1 LVWPC
6 YPDICEN
13 NETEPMAQQ
22 PLPTSDL
29 DQILNE
35 TRPLWE
41 EMRNRHIFI
50 TGGTGFFGCWL
61 LESFSH
67 INRQL
72 NLNARATVL
81 TRDPSAFAM
90 KCPHLAADPAL
101 AFLAGDVRSFSYPD
115 GEFHYV
121 IHAATESSGRQ
132 AASQPLDMLTT
143 IVDGTARVLNFAQTH
158 ATRKLLLTSS
168 GAIYGKQPAGLT
180 HVPEEYLGGP
190 DPLDPAS
197 VYAEGKRI
205 SEQMCA
211 LQSAHH
217 PIEIKIARCFAFVG
231 PHLPL
236 DTHFAIG
243 NFIGAVLAGRTIRIN
258 GDGTP
263 MRSYLYASDLAIWL
277 WTMLFQSP
285 DLIPVNVGSGHDL
298 SILELARAVVQS
310 LNASVDI
317 HVVKEAIPGADIT
330 RYVPSVDRARR
341 LLGLKETVELQEAIR
356 RTAAW
361 YVAEGK
367 GRV

>member
-1 LVWPC
+1 
-6 YPDICEN
+6 
-13 NETEPMAQQ
+13 MAQR
-22 PLPTSDL
+22 PLPTDDL
-29 DQILNE
+29 DHILSK
-35 TRPLWE
+35 TKMLWD
-41 EMRNRHIFI
+41 EMRNKRLFI

-67 INRQL
+67 INRTL
-72 NLNARATVL
+72 NLNAQATVL

-101 AFLAGDVRSFSYPD
+101 AFLAGDVRDFSFPE
-115 GEFHYV
+115 GEFQYI
-121 IHAATESSGRQ
+121 IHAATEASARQ
-132 AASQPLDMLTT
+132 AAEKPLEMLTT
-143 IVDGTARVLNFAQTH
+143 IIDGTARVLNFANTN

-168 GAIYGKQPAGLT
+168 GAVYGKQPASLT
-180 HVPEEYLGGP
+180 HVPEDYLGGP

-211 LQSAHH
+211 LQSMHSS
-217 PIEIKIARCFAFVG
+217 IEIKIARCFAFVG

-243 NFIGAVLAGRTIRIN
+243 NFIGDVLAGRPIRIN

-277 WTMLFQSP
+277 WTILFQSP
-285 DLIPVNVGSGHDL
+285 HLTAVNVGSDRDL
-298 SILELARAVVQS
+298 SILEVARAVVQS
-310 LNASVDI
+310 LHASIDI
-317 HVVKEAIPGADIT
+317 HVAKEVIPGAGIA

-341 LLGLKETVELQEAIR
+341 LLGLSQTVDLQDAIR

-361 YVAEGK
+361 YVEEGK
-367 GRV
+367 GGV

>member
-1 LVWPC
+1 
-6 YPDICEN
+6 
-13 NETEPMAQQ
+13 MAQK
-22 PLPTSDL
+22 PLPTFDL
-29 DQILNE
+29 DHILNE

-41 EMRNRHIFI
+41 EMRNKRIFI

-61 LESFSH
+61 LESFAH
-67 INRQL
+67 INRTL
-72 NLNARATVL
+72 NLDAQAMVL
-81 TRDPSAFAM
+81 TRDPTAFAM

-101 AFLAGDVRSFSYPD
+101 DFLAGDVRSFSFPEGD
-115 GEFHYV
+115 FDYV
-121 IHAATESSGRQ
+121 IHAATEASGRQ
-132 AASQPLDMLTT
+132 AAEKPLDMLTT

-158 ATRKLLLTSS
+158 ATGKLLLTTS
-168 GAIYGKQPAGLT
+168 GAVYGKQPASLT
-180 HVPEEYLGGP
+180 HVPEDYLGGP

-205 SEQMCA
+205 SELMCA
-211 LQSAHH
+211 LQSRHS

-243 NFIGAVLAGRTIRIN
+243 NFIGDVLAGRPIRIS

-277 WTMLFQSP
+277 WTMLFRSP
-285 DLIPVNVGSGHDL
+285 DLIPVNVGSDDDL

-310 LNASVDI
+310 LNAAVDI
-317 HVVKEAIPGADIT
+317 HVAKEAIPGADIA

-341 LLGLKETVELQEAIR
+341 LLGLNQTVDLQQAIR

-361 YVAEGK
+361 YLAEGK
-367 GRV
+367 E

>member
-1 LVWPC
+1 
-6 YPDICEN
+6 
-13 NETEPMAQQ
+13 M
-22 PLPTSDL
+22 LPPIPQTDL
-29 DQILNE
+29 DHILNE
-35 TRPLWE
+35 TRPLWD
-41 EMRNRHIFI
+41 EMRNKRLFI

-67 INRQL
+67 INRTL
-72 NLNARATVL
+72 SLDAHATVL
-81 TRDPSAFAM
+81 TRDPTAFAM

-101 AFLAGDVRSFSYPD
+101 AFLAGDVRNFSFPEGDFEYI
-115 GEFHYV
+115 
-121 IHAATESSGRQ
+121 IHAATEASAKQ
-132 AASQPLDMLTT
+132 AAEKPLDMLTT
-143 IVDGTARVLNFAQTH
+143 IIDGTERVLDFALTH

-168 GAIYGKQPAGLT
+168 GAVYGKQPANLT
-180 HVPEEYLGGP
+180 HVPEDYLGGP

-211 LQSAHH
+211 LQAMHSSM
-217 PIEIKIARCFAFVG
+217 EIKIARCFAFVG

-243 NFIGAVLAGRTIRIN
+243 NFIGDVLAGRPIRIS

-277 WTMLFQSP
+277 WTMLFRAP
-285 DLIPVNVGSGHDL
+285 HLIAVNVGSAHDL
-298 SILELARAVVQS
+298 SILELARVVVQS
-310 LNASVDI
+310 LDTSIDI
-317 HVVKEAIPGADIT
+317 HVAKEVIPGAGIA

-341 LLGLKETVELQEAIR
+341 LLGLNETVDLQEAIR

-361 YVAEGK
+361 YVEEGK
-367 GRV
+367 GGI

>member
-1 LVWPC
+1 
-6 YPDICEN
+6 
-13 NETEPMAQQ
+13 MAQK

-29 DQILNE
+29 DHILNE

-41 EMRNRHIFI
+41 EMRNKRIFI

-67 INRQL
+67 INRTL
-72 NLNARATVL
+72 NLDAEAMVL
-81 TRDPSAFAM
+81 TRDPTAFAM

-101 AFLAGDVRSFSYPD
+101 DFLAGDVRSFSFPEGD
-115 GEFHYV
+115 FDYV
-121 IHAATESSGRQ
+121 IHAATEASGRQ
-132 AASQPLDMLTT
+132 AAEKPLDMLAT
-143 IVDGTARVLNFAQTH
+143 IIDGTARVLNFAQTH
-158 ATRKLLLTSS
+158 ATGKLLLTTS
-168 GAIYGKQPAGLT
+168 GAVYGKQPAGLT
-180 HVPEEYLGGP
+180 HVPEDYLGGP

-205 SEQMCA
+205 SELMCA
-211 LQSAHH
+211 LQSRHS

-243 NFIGAVLAGRTIRIN
+243 NFIGDVLAGRPIRIN

-277 WTMLFQSP
+277 WTMLFKSP
-285 DLIPVNVGSGHDL
+285 DLIPVNVGSDNDL

-310 LNASVDI
+310 LNAAVDI
-317 HVVKEAIPGADIT
+317 HVSKEVIPGSGIA

-341 LLGLKETVELQEAIR
+341 LLGLKETVDLQEAIR
-356 RTAAW
+356 RTATW

-367 GRV
+367 QGG

>member
-1 LVWPC
+1 
-6 YPDICEN
+6 
-13 NETEPMAQQ
+13 MAQK

-29 DQILNE
+29 DHILNE

-41 EMRNRHIFI
+41 EMRNKRIFI

-61 LESFSH
+61 LESFAH
-67 INRQL
+67 INRTL
-72 NLNARATVL
+72 NLDAQAMVL
-81 TRDPSAFAM
+81 TRDPTAFAM

-101 AFLAGDVRSFSYPD
+101 DFLAGDVRSFSFPEGD
-115 GEFHYV
+115 FDYV
-121 IHAATESSGRQ
+121 IHAATEASGRQ
-132 AASQPLDMLTT
+132 AAEKPLDMLTT

-158 ATRKLLLTSS
+158 ATGKLLLTTS
-168 GAIYGKQPAGLT
+168 GAVYGKQPASLT
-180 HVPEEYLGGP
+180 HVPEDYLGGP

-205 SEQMCA
+205 SELMCA
-211 LQSAHH
+211 LQSRHS

-243 NFIGAVLAGRTIRIN
+243 NFIGDVLAGRPIRIN

-277 WTMLFQSP
+277 WTMLFRSP
-285 DLIPVNVGSGHDL
+285 DLIPVNVGSDDDL

-310 LNASVDI
+310 LNAAVDI
-317 HVVKEAIPGADIT
+317 HVAKEAIPGADIA

-341 LLGLKETVELQEAIR
+341 LLGLNQTVDLQQAIR

-361 YVAEGK
+361 YLAEGK
-367 GRV
+367 E